1 MIYAQAI
8 PQAIISMGPSYL
20 INIYKWVKMA
30 VWDAPYRV
38 WLDIELEKLAIERSM
53 CNSSVEDVFKNYEL
67 DKEKDCDEKCE

>member
-53 CNSSVEDVFKNYEL
+53 YDHSCEHV
-67 DKEKDCDEKCE
+67 KEKDCDEKCE

>member
-30 VWDAPYRV
+30 MWDAPYRV
-38 WLDIELEKLAIERSM
+38 WLDIELEQLAIERSM
-53 CNSSVEDVFKNYEL
+53 CSPSCEHV
-67 DKEKDCDEKCE
+67 KEKDCDEKCE